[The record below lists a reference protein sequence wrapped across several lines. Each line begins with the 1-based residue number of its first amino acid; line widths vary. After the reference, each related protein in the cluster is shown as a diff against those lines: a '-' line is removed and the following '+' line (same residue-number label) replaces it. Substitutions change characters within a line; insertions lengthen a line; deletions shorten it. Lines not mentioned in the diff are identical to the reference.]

1 MCCLLNKNKL
11 CSWTKTIIN
20 LKVQLKTLTLL
31 ITLLFSSSL
40 LHAQSIN
47 APFYNNKGFFINGS
61 ILGAAWTI
69 DDLDI
74 DAESG
79 GGIGFKLGYNFNTN
93 IGLFVSFDG
102 ASIKPDDGEDYA
114 LGHFD
119 LGVQGTFR
127 TTADRFRPFVRA
139 SILGMSV
146 QDDDLEINGAGFGL
160 GAGALI
166 FLSEKLALDINYTH
180 GWIDISEVKI
190 GSITIDVDEKGTTG
204 RFFIG
209 LAYHF

>member
-1 MCCLLNKNKL
+1 M
-11 CSWTKTIIN
+11 KTF
-20 LKVQLKTLTLL
+20 
-31 ITLLFSSSL
+31 LFSIILIFTSSL

-47 APFYNNKGFFINGS
+47 APVYDNEGFFINGS
-61 ILGAAWTI
+61 ILGAAWSI
-69 DDLDI
+69 DDLGV

-79 GGIGFKLGYNFNTN
+79 AGFGLKLGYNFNTN
-93 IGLFVSFDG
+93 LGLFASLDG
-102 ASIKPDDGEDYA
+102 ASIDSGDGENYG

-127 TTADRFRPFVRA
+127 STGDRFRPFVRA
-139 SILGMSV
+139 SLIGMSA
-146 QDDDLEINGAGFGL
+146 QDDVNDVEINGAGLGL

-180 GWIDISEVKI
+180 GWVNLSEVKI
-190 GSITIDVDEKGTTG
+190 DSQSFEVDENATTG

>member
-1 MCCLLNKNKL
+1 M
-11 CSWTKTIIN
+11 
-20 LKVQLKTLTLL
+20 KTLLLL
-31 ITLLFSSSL
+31 ITLIFTSSQ
-40 LHAQSIN
+40 LHAQSVN
-47 APFYNNKGFFINGS
+47 APVYDNEGFFINGS

-69 DDLDI
+69 DDSDI

-79 GGIGFKLGYNFNTN
+79 AGIGLKLGYNFSTN
-93 IGLFVSFDG
+93 FGLFASIDG
-102 ASIKPDDGEDYA
+102 ASIDPGDGDNYS

-127 TTADRFRPFVRA
+127 TTADRFRPFIRA
-139 SILGMSV
+139 SFLGMSAL
-146 QDDDLEINGAGFGL
+146 DGDFEINGAGFGL

-180 GWIDISEVKI
+180 GWVDFSEAKIESQSFDIDET
-190 GSITIDVDEKGTTG
+190 GSTG

>member
-1 MCCLLNKNKL
+1 MKTFLL
-11 CSWTKTIIN
+11 SII
-20 LKVQLKTLTLL
+20 L
-31 ITLLFSSSL
+31 IFTSSL
-40 LHAQSIN
+40 IHAQSIN
-47 APFYNNKGFFINGS
+47 APVYNNEGFFINGS
-61 ILGAAWTI
+61 ILGAAWSI
-69 DDLDI
+69 DDLEV

-79 GGIGFKLGYNFNTN
+79 AGFGLKLGYNFNTSF
-93 IGLFVSFDG
+93 GLFASLDG
-102 ASIKPDDGEDYA
+102 ASIDSGEGENYG

-127 TTADRFRPFVRA
+127 SIGDRFRPFVRA
-139 SILGMSV
+139 SLIGISA
-146 QDDDLEINGAGFGL
+146 QDDVNDVEINGAGLGL

-180 GWIDISEVKI
+180 GWVNLSEVKI
-190 GSITIDVDEKGTTG
+190 DSQSFEVDENATTG

>member
-1 MCCLLNKNKL
+1 MKALIL
-11 CSWTKTIIN
+11 SII
-20 LKVQLKTLTLL
+20 
-31 ITLLFSSSL
+31 LLFTSSL

-47 APFYNNKGFFINGS
+47 APVYNNQGFFINGTV
-61 ILGAAWTI
+61 LGAAWTI

-79 GGIGFKLGYNFNTN
+79 AGLGLKLGYNFNN
-93 IGLFVSFDG
+93 NFGLFVSFDAAG
-102 ASIKPDDGEDYA
+102 IDADDGEDYV

-119 LGVQGTFR
+119 IGVQGTFR

-139 SILGMSV
+139 SLAGMSA
-146 QDDDLEINGAGFGL
+146 QDDDFEINGSGFGL

-166 FLSEKLALDINYTH
+166 FLTEKLALDVNYTH
-180 GWIDISEVKI
+180 GWINLSEVKI
-190 GSITIDVDEKGTTG
+190 GSQSFEIDEKATTG

-209 LAYHF
+209 LSYHF

>member
-1 MCCLLNKNKL
+1 MKSLLI
-11 CSWTKTIIN
+11 T
-20 LKVQLKTLTLL
+20 

-40 LHAQSIN
+40 LHAQGIN
-47 APFYNNKGFFINGS
+47 APVYDNTGFFINGS
-61 ILGAAWTI
+61 ILGTAWTI

-74 DAESG
+74 DTEG
-79 GGIGFKLGYNFNTN
+79 GAGIGLKLGYNFNTN
-93 IGLFVSFDG
+93 FGLFASFD
-102 ASIKPDDGEDYA
+102 ASSIDPDDGESYI

-139 SILGMSV
+139 SLLGMSA
-146 QDDDLEINGAGFGL
+146 QDDDIEINGSGLGL

-180 GWIDISEVKI
+180 GWVNLSEVKI
-190 GSITIDVDEKGTTG
+190 GSQSFDVDENATTG